1 MNIGIKTTAL
11 LAAAGTLFFGGVG
24 CAKNST
30 ESASVTTA
38 SATSTSTEPVKKEIT
53 IQDYIKQNQ
62 ITEVA
67 VKPTDRGVPVIGLP
81 YPPGWVNAGANT
93 PPWSF
98 GAILFTTPAD
108 VNNPPNV
115 IAAMSKLTGNVDP
128 AQILEYAPNEMR
140 NMGGFAPIGN
150 EVRLKISGYDAV
162 QSGGTYIK
170 NDTTRAIIQTTV
182 AIPAADGVYVLQM
195 NADAPAG
202 EENVLA
208 DATKVLNDNTR
219 ITP

>member
-1 MNIGIKTTAL
+1 
-11 LAAAGTLFFGGVG
+11 
-24 CAKNST
+24 
-30 ESASVTTA
+30 
-38 SATSTSTEPVKKEIT
+38 
-53 IQDYIKQNQ
+53 
-62 ITEVA
+62 
-67 VKPTDRGVPVIGLP
+67 
-81 YPPGWVNAGANT
+81 
-93 PPWSF
+93 
-98 GAILFTTPAD
+98 
-108 VNNPPNV
+108 
-115 IAAMSKLTGNVDP
+115 MSKLTGNVDP

-208 DATKVLNDNTR
+208 DATKVLNDSTR

>member
-1 MNIGIKTTAL
+1 MNTWIKTTAL
-11 LAAAGTLFFGGVG
+11 FATVGTLAFGGVG

-30 ESASVTTA
+30 EAPTTSSAP
-38 SATSTSTEPVKKEIT
+38 STSTAPVKKEIT

-67 VKPTDRGVPVIGLP
+67 IKPTDRGVPVVGLP
-81 YPPGWVNAGANT
+81 YPPGWVNAGSNT

-98 GAILFTTPAD
+98 GAILYTTPKD

-115 IAAMSKLTGNVDP
+115 IAVMSKLTGNVDP
-128 AQILEYAPNEMR
+128 AMVLEYAPNELR
-140 NMGGFAPIGN
+140 NTGGFKPIGD

-162 QSGGTYIK
+162 QSSGTYIK
-170 NDTTRAIIQTTV
+170 NDTIRTITQTTV
-182 AIPAADGVYVLQM
+182 AIPAPDGVYVLQM
-195 NADAPAG
+195 NADAPDG
-202 EENVLA
+202 EQNVIA
-208 DATKVLNDNTR
+208 DATAVLNQNIR